1 MGKKDLPKIAALALA
16 FGLAS
21 CAPSLSGFNGS
32 AGMVTM
38 NGDKAGSFKV
48 ANEQCSR
55 GGKKARVSAVDDWGD
70 TLTFDCVD

>member
-1 MGKKDLPKIAALALA
+1 MRTLVVLGLAL
-16 FGLAS
+16 GLVS

-38 NGDKAGSFKV
+38 NGDKAGSFKI
-48 ANEQCSR
+48 ANEQCSKA
-55 GGKKARVSAVDDWGD
+55 GKKARVSAVDDWGD